1 MVNFLTIDIFSFKM
15 PPSYTKTLSCIKLH
29 VHTLFYRK
37 TISCFNECKRKLQ
50 HEKLNHLMMIYI
62 YILKMLFNISNWL
75 FEYNIFLVKILPL
88 SSNFVY
94 STGTELLHSTVNI
107 TVPWHWPALHTTE
120 SHWPETDEHC
130 TRLYIAVQ
138 GTD

>member
-62 YILKMLFNISNWL
+62 YISKMLLIYILLIWIQF
-75 FEYNIFLVKILPL
+75 FLVKIFLLP
-88 SSNFVY
+88 SNFVVSLFLINMFLKKKTIWKLRY
-94 STGTELLHSTVNI
+94 ASLLNYFTSFSLLVPFKSTTFVFI
-107 TVPWHWPALHTTE
+107 V
-120 SHWPETDEHC
+120 DF
-130 TRLYIAVQ
+130 
-138 GTD
+138 

>member
-62 YILKMLFNISNWL
+62 YISKMLLIYILLIWIQFFFDKKCSLTLQFCSLSLFNKHVLKKKKIWKLRYARLLNYFTSFSL
-75 FEYNIFLVKILPL
+75 LVPFK
-88 SSNFVY
+88 STTFVFI
-94 STGTELLHSTVNI
+94 V
-107 TVPWHWPALHTTE
+107 
-120 SHWPETDEHC
+120 DF
-130 TRLYIAVQ
+130 
-138 GTD
+138 